1 MTPELALLVRALIL
15 GLLVLGAERV
25 SRRLQARR
33 DEARRTAVRF
43 PIKLNPV
50 VTALPGRPVQVSALE
65 VVTKPALAAP
75 ATGHL
80 KIVHLEPRTPTYVTD
95 KKAA

>member
-33 DEARRTAVRF
+33 DEARRTAVRL

-50 VTALPGRPVQVSALE
+50 VTALPGRPVQVSAL

-80 KIVHLEPRTPTYVTD
+80 KIVHLEPRTPAYVTD